1 MTRGRRIVNL
11 KTPIMKKILFLA
23 TMLVASAATITIAQL
38 STIERSE
45 ASSKTVVVKSNGL
58 NLQDTTKPKDTVPSK
73 DSTSLRF

>member
-1 MTRGRRIVNL
+1 
-11 KTPIMKKILFLA
+11 MKKILFLA

-38 STIERSE
+38 STIERNE
-45 ASSKTVVVKSNGL
+45 ASSKTVVVESNGF